1 MEELRGEWAREV
13 DPAKRKAINEQLQL
27 EAVKMVGVV
36 PLGQFYIP
44 TAYRT
49 SLQDFLAV
57 PIPAMWGV
65 TKQP

>member
-1 MEELRGEWAREV
+1 
-13 DPAKRKAINEQLQL
+13 
-27 EAVKMVGVV
+27 MVGVV

-49 SLQDFLAV
+49 SLKDFLAV

-65 TKQP
+65 IKQP